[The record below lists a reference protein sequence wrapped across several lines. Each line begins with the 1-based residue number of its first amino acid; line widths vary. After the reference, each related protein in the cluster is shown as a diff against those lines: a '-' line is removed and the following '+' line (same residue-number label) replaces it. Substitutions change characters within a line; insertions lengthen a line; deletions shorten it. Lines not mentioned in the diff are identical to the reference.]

1 MLLFGTK
8 SIENNAG
15 GNVGNDLRMEIS
27 SSHVLTEIDR
37 LYITFL
43 TFQTR
48 SEMQFIAQPY
58 VPLLGD
64 LISGAFGGIV

>member
-1 MLLFGTK
+1 MLEMICEWRFRQVMSWQEL
-8 SIENNAG
+8 IE
-15 GNVGNDLRMEIS
+15 
-27 SSHVLTEIDR
+27 
-37 LYITFL
+37 YITFL

>member
-1 MLLFGTK
+1 MRGVMLEMICEWRFRQVMSWQKL
-8 SIENNAG
+8 IE
-15 GNVGNDLRMEIS
+15 
-27 SSHVLTEIDR
+27 
-37 LYITFL
+37 YITFL
-43 TFQTR
+43 IFQTR

>member
-1 MLLFGTK
+1 MREVMLEMICEWRFRQVMSWQKL
-8 SIENNAG
+8 SE
-15 GNVGNDLRMEIS
+15 
-27 SSHVLTEIDR
+27 
-37 LYITFL
+37 YITFL